1 LALIV
6 PNVVGLTQAAATTAI
21 QNAGLVAGTVT
32 QASSAIV
39 PAGKVISENPAAGTS
54 VAPGSSVNLVVSTG
68 PAPVNVPN
76 VVGLTQAAATT
87 AIQNAGLVAGTVT
100 QASSAIVPAGKVISE
115 NPAAGTS
122 LAPGSSVNLVVS
134 TGPAFTDVTALVTIT
149 RSGLVYNRTT
159 NTFDSLVTIKNS
171 SASILTG
178 PLILAVNQITPL
190 SVTLSNSTGLTSSGN
205 PYVSLTVPAGGL
217 SPGQSIS
224 NVLLKFSNPNRVVFT
239 FTNLVF
245 ALH

>member
-1 LALIV
+1 
-6 PNVVGLTQAAATTAI
+6 
-21 QNAGLVAGTVT
+21 
-32 QASSAIV
+32 
-39 PAGKVISENPAAGTS
+39 
-54 VAPGSSVNLVVSTG
+54 
-68 PAPVNVPN
+68 VNVPN